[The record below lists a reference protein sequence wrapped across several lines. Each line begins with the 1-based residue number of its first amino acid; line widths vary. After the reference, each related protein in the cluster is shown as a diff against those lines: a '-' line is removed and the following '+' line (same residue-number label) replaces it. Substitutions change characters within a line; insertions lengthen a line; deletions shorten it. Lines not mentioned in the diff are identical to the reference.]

1 MKTERGYTYMGC
13 ENRSRKRAK
22 DPDMDFQTA
31 SAFGFLSQN
40 EIIVLVLLAPILLG
54 VYLGLKAW

>member
-1 MKTERGYTYMGC
+1 
-13 ENRSRKRAK
+13 
-22 DPDMDFQTA
+22 MDFQTA

-40 EIIVLVLLAPILLG
+40 EVIILVLLAPILLG